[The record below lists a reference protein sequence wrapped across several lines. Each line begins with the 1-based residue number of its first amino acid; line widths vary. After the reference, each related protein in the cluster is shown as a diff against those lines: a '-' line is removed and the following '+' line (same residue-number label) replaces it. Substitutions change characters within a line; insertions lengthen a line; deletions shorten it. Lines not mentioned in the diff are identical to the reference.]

1 MTNEFLIE
9 KGYYRYDP
17 TPFDVDAVVDRFQ
30 KRFDDDLG
38 KKYFINVVRY
48 SNDYIPEDRRGEWW
62 TPFSYEYE
70 VQVEKEEKPINL
82 HFFANWT
89 LEDVEAFINDFFEKM
104 HLDYYERWDEQ

>member
-9 KGYYRYDP
+9 RGYRRYDP
-17 TPFDVDAVVDRFQ
+17 TPFDAYAVVDRFQ

-70 VQVEKEEKPINL
+70 VQVEKEENPINL
-82 HFFANWT
+82 CFFASWT
-89 LEDVEAFINDFFEKM
+89 LEDVEIFVSNFFAKM
-104 HLDYYERWDEQ
+104 HLNYYERWDEQ